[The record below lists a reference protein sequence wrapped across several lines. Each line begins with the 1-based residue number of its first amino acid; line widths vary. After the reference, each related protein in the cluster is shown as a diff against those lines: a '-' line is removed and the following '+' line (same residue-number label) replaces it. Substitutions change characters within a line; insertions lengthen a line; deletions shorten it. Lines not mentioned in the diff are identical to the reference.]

1 MKNLPTASQ
10 EIVQYIEC
18 ELVGIIIPPQAKP
31 THEELWHIINE
42 KLIPQ
47 GAD

>member
-1 MKNLPTASQ
+1 MTDISQ
-10 EIVQYIEC
+10 HFIYVA
-18 ELVGIIIPPQAKP
+18 ELDKP
-31 THEELWHIINE
+31 TLQEIINE